1 MSMQELITIPP
12 QTALQVFTTE
22 DAIEPYLAK
31 VREYIDQF
39 SGDIATIK
47 GRKDIASMAYKVAQ
61 TKTYLEGV
69 GKELA
74 DEQKQIPNKIDAC
87 RKRIRD
93 TLDAWRDEVRAPL
106 TQWEEAE
113 DSRVNAH
120 REAIACL
127 EAYARP
133 VTLDIDAETL
143 KGFLAV
149 ADGVVIG
156 PQCEEYEAAY
166 AKAKEAAISSLKTAI
181 AARERYEAEQ
191 AELEALRRE
200 AEERKQRDR
209 EEEIRREAAEQERL
223 RIENAANAEREAAD
237 QREQELKRQA
247 EDAERRATETEARLK
262 READEARA
270 AEEAETRR
278 READRE
284 HRRAINQKAL
294 DAFIAGGI
302 SLENSMKALTLIAL
316 RAIPNVSIQY

>member
-1 MSMQELITIPP
+1 MIAQELITIPP

-22 DAIEPYLAK
+22 DAITPYLAK
-31 VREYIDQF
+31 VREHIDQF
-39 SGDIATIK
+39 SGDISTIK

-74 DEQKQIPNKIDAC
+74 DEQKQIPKKIDAC

-106 TQWEEAE
+106 TKWEEAE
-113 DSRVNAH
+113 EGRVNAH

-127 EAYARP
+127 EAYAKP
-133 VTLDIDAETL
+133 ASPETDAATL
-143 KGFLAV
+143 KGFLSV
-149 ADGVVIG
+149 AQGVVIG

-166 AKAKEAAISSLKTAI
+166 AKAKETAVASLKTAI
-181 AARERYEAEQ
+181 ITRERYEAEQ
-191 AELEALRRE
+191 AELEVLRRE

-223 RIENAANAEREAAD
+223 RVENAAKAEREAAD
-237 QREQELKRQA
+237 LREQELKRQA
-247 EDAERRATETEARLK
+247 EDAERRVAETETRLK
-262 READEARA
+262 REAEEARA
-270 AEEAETRR
+270 AEEAETRK

-302 SLENSMKALTLIAL
+302 SREIAIQALMLIAQ
-316 RAIPNVSIQY
+316 RAIPNVTIQY